1 MEGDKEYAEALTA
14 KRGGQCIFA
23 DYIYGYICIY
33 GIACRCCQIPDG
45 RSLCGSGAGPG
56 GR

>member
-23 DYIYGYICIY
+23 DYIYGVLT
-33 GIACRCCQIPDG
+33 DG
-45 RSLCGSGAGPG
+45 ERAQGWDADIISIVYFC
-56 GR
+56 